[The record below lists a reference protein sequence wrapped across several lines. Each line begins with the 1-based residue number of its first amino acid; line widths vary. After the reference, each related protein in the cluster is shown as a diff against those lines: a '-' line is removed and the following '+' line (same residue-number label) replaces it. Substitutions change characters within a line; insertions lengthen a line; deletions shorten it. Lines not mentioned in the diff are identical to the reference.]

1 MSDEWE
7 KIKKALENPNFKW
20 RTLEGVAKE
29 TGYGFTTV
37 VSSLSTHSDQ
47 VVKSTIPSTTGQEL
61 YTTRDH
67 YLQKSTL
74 WERFESAITNK
85 VQK

>member
-7 KIKKALENPNFKW
+7 KIRQALENPQYKW
-20 RTLEGVAKE
+20 RTLEGITKG
-29 TGYGFTTV
+29 TGYDFTTV
-37 VSSLSTHSDQ
+37 VSSLSAHSDL
-47 VVKSTIPSTTGQEL
+47 VIKSTIPSTTGQEL

-74 WERFESAITNK
+74 WERFESVITNK

>member
-7 KIKKALENPNFKW
+7 NIRQALENPNFKW

-29 TGYGFTTV
+29 TGYDFTTL
-37 VSSLSTHSDQ
+37 VSSLSTHDNL

-61 YTTRDH
+61 YTTRHH
-67 YLQKSTL
+67 YLKKSTL